1 MKRNILKWKKS
12 YILWACLG
20 RLHQKVLRLCA
31 TVTNT
36 VPTVAMEKRLRP
48 HATFNWTGEGAAG
61 AAVCWLLAIM
71 CYSAG
76 AFSNGAFVS
85 IRSDA
90 HPNFIA
96 IAIEG

>member
-1 MKRNILKWKKS
+1 MEKS

-20 RLHQKVLRLCA
+20 RLRLKVLRLCA
-31 TVTNT
+31 TVTTT

-61 AAVCWLLAIM
+61 AAVCWLLRLLAIVR
-71 CYSAG
+71 YSAG
-76 AFSNGAFVS
+76 AGGSPLKRGLCKHKV
-85 IRSDA
+85 RC
-90 HPNFIA
+90 PPELIA